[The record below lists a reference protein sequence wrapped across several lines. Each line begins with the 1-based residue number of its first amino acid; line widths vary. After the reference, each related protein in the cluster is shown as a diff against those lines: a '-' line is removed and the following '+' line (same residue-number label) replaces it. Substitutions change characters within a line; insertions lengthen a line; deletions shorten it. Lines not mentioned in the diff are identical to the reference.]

1 MTVAVLIIS
10 SLIAAWAY
18 QLSIR
23 CVILEADYSRIA
35 CLAIHYMFGAIA
47 IGAGIQLLFRG

>member
-18 QLSIR
+18 SLAGRSYRIG
-23 CVILEADYSRIA
+23 AFHTRIA